1 MVISNFSDIKSA
13 VYKINTANGSGTCFK
28 IAPHNIF
35 ITNYHVIAGC
45 KRISIED
52 HKKDRYVA
60 TVRYV
65 NPETDI
71 AILIGAEEL
80 KATIPFHNPHTI
92 DAGEYVSVLGFPFG
106 MPFTVTEGIVSNARQ
121 ILDGKS
127 FIQTDAAIN
136 PGNSGGPVI
145 NKDGNIVGITT
156 SKFTQADNVGFAIP
170 SHLLWEELHTYQG
183 VKDVPFAIKCNSC
196 KNAITERTEYCAHC
210 GADVD
215 IHLFDDYEV
224 NPLAEFIEKSISALK
239 TDPVLAR
246 AGKEYWEFYHGSS
259 LIKIFVHNHK
269 YLYATSPLNNL
280 PSQNLERLYRYLLSN
295 PVSPYQLGIDNHQI
309 IISYRTHLSDILDNS
324 NLDIQQLLTQMLTTA
339 DEMDD
344 FFVRDFGCEKTSFA
358 KY

>member
-183 VKDVPFAIKCNSC
+183 VRDVPFAIKCNSC

>member
-106 MPFTVTEGIVSNARQ
+106 MPFTVTEGIVSNAKQ

-183 VKDVPFAIKCNSC
+183 VRDVPFAIKCNSC